1 MQQMQNVNIHQIIKI
16 NLMDLDIPEYVCAI
30 TKVNKN
36 SQDNGI
42 IENDYN
48 ELHAVCIRLIR

>member
-1 MQQMQNVNIHQIIKI
+1 
-16 NLMDLDIPEYVCAI
+16 MDLDIHFYFPEYVSTI

-36 SQDNGI
+36 SYDNGI
-42 IENDYN
+42 IETDYN

>member
-1 MQQMQNVNIHQIIKI
+1 MQNVNIHQIIKI

-36 SQDNGI
+36 SYDNGI